1 MKGWYIAH
9 TLSSQEK
16 RAANVIQK
24 KIDNGDFDKIVYDVK
39 VPVEQIVEMHNSK
52 KVNKERKF
60 FPGYILV
67 EMEMSNEN
75 MNILRKVPGIVNF
88 LGAKVGKL
96 PKPLSESDVSDIMN
110 KTEEVVATEGEK
122 TSSKIFVSI
131 DEKVKIIDGP
141 FKGFQGVVEEIHPE
155 KGRIKVQVE
164 IFGRPTPVDLDF
176 LQIEKI

>member
-16 RAANVIQK
+16 RAFNVIKK
-24 KIDNGDFDKIVYDVK
+24 KIESGEFKDIVYDVK

-52 KVNKERKF
+52 KVSKERKF
-60 FPGYILV
+60 FPGYVLI
-67 EMEMSNEN
+67 EMMMSNEN
-75 MNILRKVPGIVNF
+75 MNIIRKVPGITNF
-88 LGAKVGKL
+88 LGAKVGQL
-96 PKPLSESDVSDIMN
+96 PKPLPVSDVKEILN
-110 KTEEVVATEGEK
+110 KTEKIVTEGEK

-176 LQIEKI
+176 LQIERV